1 MDAAQYPKAR
11 KQNPRLAPVLQ
22 IGAFRLEGRS
32 AGVVLLSILLL
43 FLGWLIYKRP
53 WMNNWPLWL
62 SGAGWVA
69 FNIYWSVAARNSAP
83 AKKSESPESRRI
95 HQYLLSAALLLLF
108 IPIPGLQQRFLP
120 ATPIVVLAGLTLQA
134 ACGLLGVWARRHLGA
149 QWSGQVAVKVEPHL
163 VRSGPY
169 RVLRH
174 PIYTAWLGMYA
185 GPAIVS
191 GQLHA
196 FLAVALVAFAY
207 GRKILIEEAALH
219 QAFGQTYASY
229 RRDTWALIPWLF

>member
-120 ATPIVVLAGLTLQA
+120 ATPIVVLAGLTLRGLRA
-134 ACGLLGVWARRHLGA
+134 AGGMGA
-149 QWSGQVAVKVEPHL
+149 PASGSPME
-163 VRSGPY
+163 RS
-169 RVLRH
+169 
-174 PIYTAWLGMYA
+174 
-185 GPAIVS
+185 
-191 GQLHA
+191 
-196 FLAVALVAFAY
+196 
-207 GRKILIEEAALH
+207 
-219 QAFGQTYASY
+219 
-229 RRDTWALIPWLF
+229 